1 MGQPYPCTDSC
12 VPKGECDGW
21 PLLYGV
27 CSDSTMQCCD
37 TVSIK
42 NIIVKITYLQ
52 MAGSPFVN
60 VTQELIN
67 VTEAST
73 TLQSAKY
80 ANKLEVTLV

>member
-1 MGQPYPCTDSC
+1 
-12 VPKGECDGW
+12 
-21 PLLYGV
+21 
-27 CSDSTMQCCD
+27 MQCCD

-42 NIIVKITYLQ
+42 NIIVKIIYLQ